1 MSAQTE
7 QESFSFQA
15 EVVQILDLMVH
26 SLYSNKEIFLRELIS
41 NASDAIDRLRLEL
54 LSQSELPD
62 ADGPLQIRVSYDSG
76 ARTITVADNGIG
88 MSRQEV
94 IEHIGTIAKSGT
106 REFLQ
111 ALTGDQRKDA
121 SLIGQFGVGFY
132 SAFIVADR
140 VTLTTR
146 REGLTVAEGV
156 RWESDGRGEYTL
168 ETVEQPSRGTTV
180 VLHLREGED
189 DLLNGFRLRT
199 IIKKYSD
206 HISLPIMMP
215 PEPAEG
221 QEPAAEEAPVNQASA
236 LWARPKSELTEQD
249 YKDFY
254 QHVTGDFTD
263 PLAWVHS
270 KIEGTYEYTLLLFVP
285 SRAPFDLW
293 MPQVGR
299 GIKLHIRRVFVL
311 EDSGRLMPQYLRFIR
326 GVIDSSDLP
335 LNVSRE
341 LLQGSRVVDN
351 IRSNATKKVLRLLAD
366 TAEKEPEKYATFWQ
380 EFGAVLKEGL
390 AEDYGN
396 RDEIAKL
403 LRFTSTKSASDEP
416 DVSLADYVGRM
427 KEGQQHIYYLL
438 APGLAAA
445 QASPHLEAF
454 RKKGI
459 EVLLLGDGEGIDNWV
474 VASLRDFDGKRLQSV
489 AQGSGDLSE
498 LEDEAE
504 RAAKEQASAEFAGL
518 VGQLKAVLA
527 GRAYDVRVSSR
538 LTTSPACIV
547 ANEPEIEINLAR
559 RLRGSGLPT
568 QPVLEI
574 NPQHP
579 LLRRLNHEPAD
590 LHLAE
595 WANVLFDQAVL
606 TLGAR
611 MTEPAAFVRRLN
623 DLLVTL
629 SGAAEAAPDR
639 PRPQTRPRPRTR
651 SLSRR
656 AGCSCR
662 AGKLLAVS
670 DLHVSY
676 PQNRQWVEDL
686 PPGSPGDWLLVVGD
700 VAEKV
705 ADIEWTLRTLAGRFG
720 TVVWVPGNHDLWSH
734 PSDPVKLR
742 GEERY
747 QHLVA
752 RCREL
757 GVITPEDPYPV
768 WPGAGGPAVIVPLFL
783 LYDYSFRPDGAS
795 TKAEGLALAYQ
806 AGVVGTDER
815 MLHPDPYPSREAWC
829 QARIDATT
837 PRLAALDPAA
847 ADHPGQPFSAHPRT
861 HPDPALPGVR
871 PVVRHRADGRLAPA
885 LPRPRRRLRPPAHPQ
900 DHLAGRRAVRGGVPR
915 LPAGAG
921 EVPEPPAQADPDP
934 AVRARVDGGR
944 PTWCNVHPLPGR

>member
-1 MSAQTE
+1 MPVSAQTE

-62 ADGPLQIRVSYDSG
+62 ADGPLQIRVSSDTD

-146 REGLTVAEGV
+146 REGLAVAEGV

-168 ETVEQPSRGTTV
+168 ETVEQPSRGTTI
-180 VLHLREGED
+180 VLHLRDGED
-189 DLLNGFRLRT
+189 DLLNDSRLRA
-199 IIKKYSD
+199 IIQKYSD
-206 HISLPIMMP
+206 HISLPIVMP
-215 PEPAEG
+215 PDPKDSSAGES
-221 QEPAAEEAPVNQASA
+221 QVNQAAA
-236 LWARPKSELTEQD
+236 LWTRSKGDLTEQD

-254 QHVTGDFTD
+254 RHLTGDFTD

-270 KIEGTYEYTLLLFVP
+270 KIEGTYEYTLLLFIP

-293 MPQVGR
+293 MPQVSR

-311 EDSGRLMPQYLRFIR
+311 EDSGQLMPQYLRFIR

-341 LLQGSRVVDN
+341 LLQGSRVVDS

-366 TAEKEPEKYATFWQ
+366 TAEKEPEKYAAFWK

-445 QASPHLEAF
+445 KASPHLEAF
-454 RKKGI
+454 RAKGI

-504 RAAKEQASAEFAGL
+504 RAVKEQASAEFAGL
-518 VGQLKAVLA
+518 VGQLKAALT
-527 GRAYDVRVSSR
+527 GRAWDVRVSSR
-538 LTTSPACIV
+538 LTTSPTCIV
-547 ANEPEIEINLAR
+547 ANEPEIDVNLAR
-559 RLRGSGLPT
+559 RLQGSGLPS

-579 LLRRLNHEPAD
+579 LLRRLNREPAD
-590 LHLAE
+590 PHLTE
-595 WANVLFDQAVL
+595 WAHVLFDQAVL

-611 MTEPAAFVRRLN
+611 MTEPAAFVSRLN

-629 SGAAEAAPDR
+629 S
-639 PRPQTRPRPRTR
+639 
-651 SLSRR
+651 
-656 AGCSCR
+656 
-662 AGKLLAVS
+662 
-670 DLHVSY
+670 
-676 PQNRQWVEDL
+676 
-686 PPGSPGDWLLVVGD
+686 
-700 VAEKV
+700 
-705 ADIEWTLRTLAGRFG
+705 
-720 TVVWVPGNHDLWSH
+720 
-734 PSDPVKLR
+734 
-742 GEERY
+742 
-747 QHLVA
+747 
-752 RCREL
+752 
-757 GVITPEDPYPV
+757 
-768 WPGAGGPAVIVPLFL
+768 
-783 LYDYSFRPDGAS
+783 
-795 TKAEGLALAYQ
+795 
-806 AGVVGTDER
+806 
-815 MLHPDPYPSREAWC
+815 
-829 QARIDATT
+829 
-837 PRLAALDPAA
+837 
-847 ADHPGQPFSAHPRT
+847 
-861 HPDPALPGVR
+861 
-871 PVVRHRADGRLAPA
+871 
-885 LPRPRRRLRPPAHPQ
+885 
-900 DHLAGRRAVRGGVPR
+900 
-915 LPAGAG
+915 
-921 EVPEPPAQADPDP
+921 ADPPDQEP
-934 AVRARVDGGR
+934 
-944 PTWCNVHPLPGR
+944 